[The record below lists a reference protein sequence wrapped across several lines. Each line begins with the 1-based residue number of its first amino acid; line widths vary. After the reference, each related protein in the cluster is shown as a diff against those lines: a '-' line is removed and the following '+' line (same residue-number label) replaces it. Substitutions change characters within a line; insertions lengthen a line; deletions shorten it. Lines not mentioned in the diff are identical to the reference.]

1 MHSPILWHLIINEYN
16 TCMRDLDLLDINS
29 LLTNIFSCTWLGW
42 DLEVAIRLLFIDLT
56 IEFSDF
62 S

>member
-1 MHSPILWHLIINEYN
+1 MHSPTLWHLIINEYN